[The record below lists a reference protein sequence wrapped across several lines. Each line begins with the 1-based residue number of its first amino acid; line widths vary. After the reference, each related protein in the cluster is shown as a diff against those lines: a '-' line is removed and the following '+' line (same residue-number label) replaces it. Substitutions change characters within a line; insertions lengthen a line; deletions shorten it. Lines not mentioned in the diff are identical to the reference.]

1 MNIKMNN
8 IFEIFKS
15 AIKSIKKPKVKKII
29 VGLGN
34 PLPKYEN
41 TRHNAGFKALDALAK
56 HYNITLKKR
65 KFLSI
70 VGYGHIEN
78 VECLLMKPQTYM
90 NNSGE
95 AVQAA
100 KECYK
105 LQMENVIVL
114 VDDIS
119 FAPGVIKIKQKG
131 SAGTHNGLKS
141 IIYNTDEENF
151 CRIKIGVGQKPSKNY
166 DLAKWV
172 IGDFTKEE
180 EKKMNTSYEK
190 VLGAVGLIV
199 TGDIQKAMNYYNK
212 N

>member
-1 MNIKMNN
+1 MNN
-8 IFEIFKS
+8 IFKIFKN
-15 AIKSIKKPKVKKII
+15 IVTKFKKPQIEKII

-56 HYNITLKKR
+56 HYNISLKKR

-70 VGYGHIEN
+70 VGYGNIEN

-100 KECYK
+100 KEYHK
-105 LQMENVIVL
+105 LPIEDVIVL

-119 FAPGVIKIKQKG
+119 FIPGIIKIKQKG

-141 IIYNTDEENF
+141 IIYNTDSENF
-151 CRIKIGVGQKPSKNY
+151 CRIKIGVGQKPSKSY

-172 IGDFTKEE
+172 IGDFTEDE
-180 EKKMNTSYEK
+180 EKKMNIAYKK
-190 VLGAVGLIV
+190 VLEAVGLIV
-199 TGDIQKAMNYYNK
+199 TKNIQKAMNFYNK